1 MARLGGDGLG
11 QRSQQDAG
19 IPRGRVSS
27 KDTCELL
34 TKEALLGW
42 NSAAGDG
49 PSKNECLGPIPCPA
63 NKIK

>member
-34 TKEALLGW
+34 TKEAAARVELSSWGW
-42 NSAAGDG
+42 A
-49 PSKNECLGPIPCPA
+49 
-63 NKIK
+63 